1 MSRNLNL
8 GIARHIHP
16 PLTRGKVRNH
26 FKVQDGGRLGDR
38 VSNYSIGAFE
48 ALEWAW
54 HMLRTYRDQP
64 KGVDEARYRIQEV
77 LASMGEGDRV
87 DFVKKMSQVK
97 AI

>member
-1 MSRNLNL
+1 
-8 GIARHIHP
+8 
-16 PLTRGKVRNH
+16 
-26 FKVQDGGRLGDR
+26 
-38 VSNYSIGAFE
+38 
-48 ALEWAW
+48 
-54 HMLRTYRDQP
+54 MLRTYRDQP